1 MSTHFKIWK
10 NWKKSLNVYHLMI
23 LTLNKTENPN
33 SCITMKEI
41 KPRILKLLT
50 KKMLDPNPTNS
61 TAYFG
66 KK

>member
-1 MSTHFKIWK
+1 
-10 NWKKSLNVYHLMI
+10 MI

-41 KPRILKLLT
+41 KPGILKLLT
-50 KKMLDPNPTNS
+50 NKMLDPNPTNS